1 MSKNTKKKKGNGEGS
16 VYKYK
21 NGYRGQIVVGTD
33 DEGKPIRRSVTGNTI
48 KEVNEKLTLIKNSM
62 ITGTYIAPDRIT
74 LPDLTRQMLK
84 DDLNM
89 NYIRESTHY
98 RHIETLKRI
107 EADPYMRTT
116 PIQKL
121 NYTGVKEYLLT
132 ETRAAQS
139 VIDKIYMMIQRTMR
153 EAVKRK
159 IITVNPLEDIRKP
172 KSVQHREKVR
182 ALTKDEQVRLYEVL
196 TTEDINYSHQMLLS
210 MLNGMRMGEVNA
222 LKIDDINLKMRTIS
236 ISRTISRDQ
245 KGGAF
250 VSQSTKTENGNRVIR
265 ISETALPL
273 VKEIVQCAEG
283 SEYLFIHKGKLINT
297 SQVNMQ
303 FQRIVEKYGILDKK
317 IKGKVSLHSL
327 RHTFA
332 TRCIE
337 AGMQAKV
344 LQHILGHSD
353 IRITLNTYCDAF
365 ESFQHENIAMT
376 DEYLASMGISFTK
389 PAELKAVG

>member
-21 NGYRGQIVVGTD
+21 NGYRGQVVVGTD

-159 IITVNPLEDIRKP
+159 IITVNQLEDIRKP

-182 ALTKDEQVRLYEVL
+182 ALTKDEQIKLYEVL
-196 TTEDINYSHQMLLS
+196 TMEDINYSHQMLLS
-210 MLNGMRMGEVNA
+210 MLTGMRMGEVNA

-265 ISETALPL
+265 ISETVLPL
-273 VKEIVQCAEG
+273 VKEIIQCAED

-303 FQRIVEKYGILDKK
+303 FQRVIEKYDIIDKK
-317 IKGKVSLHSL
+317 VKGKVSLHSL

-365 ESFQHENIAMT
+365 ESFQRENIAIA
-376 DEYLASMGISFTK
+376 DEYLAGMGIGSGNLRL
-389 PAELKAVG
+389 LKTAG